1 MKRKN
6 TDGDD
11 VVEEEAMIDDDPSSD
26 ESNTKTK
33 STLKPLCT
41 PFFTKIS
48 QDGKGQ
54 KWKCKCGVIREK
66 SKGSLGSMG
75 QWIIRVNGL
84 MGQLVIRVNGSMG
97 H

>member
-48 QDGKGQ
+48 QDGKLNF
-54 KWKCKCGVIREK
+54 
-66 SKGSLGSMG
+66 KG
-75 QWIIRVNGL
+75 NGL
-84 MGQLVIRVNGSMG
+84 VNDSNRILCLLRTQSLCIIKVSN
-97 H
+97 